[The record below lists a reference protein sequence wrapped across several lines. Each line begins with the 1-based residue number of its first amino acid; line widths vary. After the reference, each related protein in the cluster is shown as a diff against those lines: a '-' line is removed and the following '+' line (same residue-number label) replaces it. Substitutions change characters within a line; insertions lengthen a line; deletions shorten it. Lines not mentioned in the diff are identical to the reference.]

1 MKTHTHTFTHTHIQ
15 IQPGARFAG
24 AEENVSSEDPECSFS
39 PPSGASKSPTLTP
52 SPQGISLSL
61 NICTHTHTHT
71 RDSKVQVQDTQTNLS
86 HTHTHTHTLPHTHTI
101 LARSQLA
108 ENGQNETDTHLDVT
122 PDRRSLTS
130 IVSTASSD
138 GEYHDVESDPGVLKN
153 RVFVYR
159 ELVSTEQDYIK
170 DLSTVIDVRV

>member
-1 MKTHTHTFTHTHIQ
+1 MFLQKILSAHF
-15 IQPGARFAG
+15 PRPVG
-24 AEENVSSEDPECSFS
+24 P
-39 PPSGASKSPTLTP
+39 P
-52 SPQGISLSL
+52 SPQPSHLHPKVSLSL
-61 NICTHTHTHT
+61 YTYTHNTHSRDSKVHDTHTHTH
-71 RDSKVQVQDTQTNLS
+71 
-86 HTHTHTHTLPHTHTI
+86 H
-101 LARSQLA
+101 LAHSQLP
-108 ENGQNETDTHLDVT
+108 ENGQNETDTHLEVT